1 MTAAEVCRV
10 IDEIATAG
18 RVPSVSFTGGEC
30 TLRPELPEFIRR
42 ARERGMRVNLI
53 TNGIACASRRYVDRL
68 VDAGLTSAQ
77 VSLEGPTAAVHDRLT
92 QRSGSF
98 DRTIRGIRNL
108 RDAGLYVHTNT
119 TVCDENAGHLTAMV
133 DLARSLELPHLSMN
147 QLIPTG
153 TPNLPRHRAL
163 KVSYTRIGPLVLRVK
178 EHADRAGIDFHW
190 YSPTPFCIFNP
201 VQHGLGNKGCAAC
214 DGLLH
219 VSPSGEVL
227 PCSSFARGVGNLL
240 ELGFQA
246 VWFGKR
252 AQYYKQKRQA
262 PRHCRRCE
270 HFPLCQGA
278 CTLYWSG
285 MGYEELD
292 QATRQKGL
300 AT

>member
-1 MTAAEVCRV
+1 
-10 IDEIATAG
+10 
-18 RVPSVSFTGGEC
+18 
-30 TLRPELPEFIRR
+30 
-42 ARERGMRVNLI
+42 
-53 TNGIACASRRYVDRL
+53 
-68 VDAGLTSAQ
+68 
-77 VSLEGPTAAVHDRLT
+77 
-92 QRSGSF
+92 
-98 DRTIRGIRNL
+98 
-108 RDAGLYVHTNT
+108 
-119 TVCDENAGHLTAMV
+119 
-133 DLARSLELPHLSMN
+133 
-147 QLIPTG
+147 
-153 TPNLPRHRAL
+153 L

-178 EHADRAGIDFHW
+178 EHADRVGIDFHW

-262 PRHCRRCE
+262 PARCRRCE

-285 MGYEELD
+285 MGCDELYRGS
-292 QATRQKGL
+292 ATGR
-300 AT
+300 TFET